1 MLRIEPAS
9 ASSGLLDTASRDD
22 PSIRTPK
29 HPRHLLTLPVDLLT
43 AAQPASPS
51 LPTLPTFAASLDS
64 LLALLDQASEY
75 VAAVQAGKV
84 EGNDEVGRYLLEA
97 VGRWSAGAGAAEEE
111 EGEGGV
117 KKGVQDTLSVSY
129 LASLLRMQVELQGR
143 LGLVQQVQQT
153 A

>member
-1 MLRIEPAS
+1 
-9 ASSGLLDTASRDD
+9 
-22 PSIRTPK
+22 
-29 HPRHLLTLPVDLLT
+29 
-43 AAQPASPS
+43 
-51 LPTLPTFAASLDS
+51 
-64 LLALLDQASEY
+64 
-75 VAAVQAGKV
+75 
-84 EGNDEVGRYLLEA
+84 LLEA
-97 VGRWSAGAGAAEEE
+97 VGRWSAGAGAGAAEED